1 MGTSQGVPPVV
12 TPPRTDGRA
21 DEILTGARQAAC
33 VSEMAV
39 PHSRAMKT
47 NTSTVVRWM
56 SALLVTVSL
65 VLSPELT
72 RATEAQSIHRLWVAR
87 YDGPAHRNDIP
98 SEVAVSPDGST
109 VFVTGDSY
117 RPGCSNWATVAYDA
131 NGEELWSARY
141 DGAEHWC
148 DHAAGIAVSDDGARV
163 FVTGEAQEN
172 DAGDII
178 TVAYDAVDGSVLWVA
193 RENRPDLGADTAAGV
208 ATRGANVYVA
218 GTVNT
223 RCDESIDR
231 CYYNVVVASYD
242 GQTGHRRWID
252 EYESAV
258 GTSSSLGAFASG
270 ITVGAGESVY
280 VVAETAKG
288 NVETLAYDGASG
300 SRRWVV
306 HSKEDYYVNAIETSP
321 DGGIVYF
328 AAFSANEKYSV
339 TAYAGSDGSELWRVE
354 KGSAIF
360 GTPYIGVGPAGDEVL
375 LAAESREDYLVIA
388 LDPDAGSVVWRARYD
403 AEGRVSDSPAGVVVS
418 ADGEEVVV
426 TGTAG
431 RPRSWGSTYATVAF
445 DGANGEKLWVKK
457 YGFGRRLGNDH
468 YATAI
473 AASPQGSV
481 YVSGESEGPTG
492 WSDYATIRYG

>member
-1 MGTSQGVPPVV
+1 MGANSPKV
-12 TPPRTDGRA
+12 A
-21 DEILTGARQAAC
+21 
-33 VSEMAV
+33 
-39 PHSRAMKT
+39 
-47 NTSTVVRWM
+47 RWM
-56 SALLVTVSL
+56 SPLLMLVSII
-65 VLSPELT
+65 VIPELT
-72 RATEAQSIHRLWVAR
+72 EATDAPTDERLWIAR

-98 SEVAVSPDGST
+98 SHVAGSPDGST
-109 VFVTGDSY
+109 AFVTGDSY
-117 RPGCSNWATVAYDA
+117 RPGCSDWATVAYSA
-131 NGEELWSARY
+131 NGEELWTARY

-148 DHAAGIAVSDDGARV
+148 DNVAGIAVSDDGKRV
-163 FVTGEAQEN
+163 YVTGQTQES
-172 DAGDII
+172 DAGDITTI
-178 TVAYDAVDGSVLWVA
+178 AYDAVDGSELWVA
-193 RENRPDLGADTAAGV
+193 RENAGPDIGADTSAGV

-223 RCDESIDR
+223 RCDDSIDR
-231 CYYNVVVASYD
+231 CYYNMVVASYD
-242 GQTGHRRWID
+242 GQTGQRRWID

-258 GTSSSLGAFASG
+258 GTSSLVGAFASG

-280 VVAETAKG
+280 VAAETAKG
-288 NVETLAYDGASG
+288 NVETVAYDGASG

-328 AAFSANEKYSV
+328 AAFSANQKYSV

-360 GTPYIGVGPAGDEVL
+360 GIPYIGVGPAGDEVL

-388 LDPDAGSVVWRARYD
+388 LDADAGSVVWRARYE

-473 AASPQGSV
+473 AASPLGSL
-481 YVSGESEGPTG
+481 YVTGESEGPTG
-492 WSDYATIRYG
+492 WSDYATITYG